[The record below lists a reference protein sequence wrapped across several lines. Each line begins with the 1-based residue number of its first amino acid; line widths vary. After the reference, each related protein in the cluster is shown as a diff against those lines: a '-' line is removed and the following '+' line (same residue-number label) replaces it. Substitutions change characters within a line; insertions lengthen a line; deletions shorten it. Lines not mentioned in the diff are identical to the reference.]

1 MKKGFGFICAII
13 SAVLAAAALAMYGGS
28 YTTNQ
33 DTYMWMGIALA
44 VDVIAIILALV
55 VKKGEWIN
63 WIPVIGAVVTMWG
76 LLQSVNIMLDAV
88 GYVVSGLYVFSDI
101 QGWVIFMGLAVAA
114 FLFDVIGGF
123 AKVVK

>member
-13 SAVLAAAALAMYGGS
+13 SAVLAAAALVMYGGS

-33 DTYMWMGIALA
+33 TTYMWLGIALA
-44 VDVIAIILALV
+44 VDVLAILLAVV

-63 WIPVIGAVVTMWG
+63 WLPAIGAVVTMWG

-88 GYVVSGLYVFSDI
+88 GYVVAGLYVFSDI
-101 QGWVIFMGLAVAA
+101 KGWVIFMVLAVLA